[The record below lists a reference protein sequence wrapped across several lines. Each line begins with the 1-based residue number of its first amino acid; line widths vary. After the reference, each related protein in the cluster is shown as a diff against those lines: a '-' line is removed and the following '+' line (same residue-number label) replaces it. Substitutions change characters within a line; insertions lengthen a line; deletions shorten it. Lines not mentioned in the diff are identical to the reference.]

1 MKLTLTE
8 AALED
13 LRSIRGYT
21 LATWGAEQEELYLD
35 KLWLRIEAI
44 RSDPFRYRLHGD
56 LFPGCRIAS
65 EGRHVLLFRA
75 SEESLEIARV
85 LHSAMDLKSHLSPGH
100 RL

>member
-13 LRSIRGYT
+13 LRYIRGYT
-21 LATWGAEQEELYLD
+21 FETWGAEQEELYLD

-44 RSDPFRYRLHGD
+44 RNDPFRYRLRED

-65 EGRHVLLFRA
+65 EGRHILLFRA
-75 SEESLEIARV
+75 SAESLEIARV
-85 LHSAMDLKSHLSPGH
+85 LHSAMDLKSHLPSGNF
-100 RL
+100 

>member
-1 MKLTLTE
+1 MKLALTE

-13 LRSIRGYT
+13 FRSIRGNT
-21 LATWGAEQEELYLD
+21 LEKRGAEQEELYLD

-44 RSDPFRYRLHGD
+44 RSDPFLYRLRED

-65 EGRHVLLFRA
+65 EGRHILLFRA

-85 LHSAMDLKSHLSPGH
+85 LHSAIYLKSHLPPEKF
-100 RL
+100 